1 VSWWGF
7 AALLVI
13 AALVAIDTYRSEQRG
28 PNSLSKVKYEDEHDM
43 RH

>member
-7 AALLVI
+7 AALLVLAI
-13 AALVAIDTYRSEQRG
+13 LVAINSYRSEQRRPAG
-28 PNSLSKVKYEDEHDM
+28 LSKDENEDEHDM